1 MENLYAYIK
10 VGHSIL
16 RYFLLLVLIVTIVK
30 SYLGWKGAKV
40 YTDGDNRLS
49 LRTFV
54 LAHLQ
59 LLLGLFLY
67 FVGPNGIKLFE
78 KGMSGVMSVSVFRFF
93 AVEHLFG
100 MLIAIGLITFG
111 RIKSK
116 KLTEDI
122 AKHKTTFIYF
132 FIALLIIIIT
142 IPWPFR
148 NLGTAW
154 Y

>member
-16 RYFLLLVLIVTIVK
+16 RYFLLFFLIITIVK
-30 SYLGWKGAKV
+30 SYMGWKGNKA
-40 YTDGDNRLS
+40 YTKGDNALS
-49 LRTFV
+49 LRTFA
-54 LAHLQ
+54 LSHLQ

-67 FVGPNGIKLFE
+67 FVGPNGVKLFE
-78 KGMSGVMSVSVFRFF
+78 KGMSSVMSISVFRFF
-93 AVEHLFG
+93 AVEHIFG

-116 KLTEDI
+116 KITEDI
-122 AKHKTTFIYF
+122 GKHKTTFIF
-132 FIALLIIIIT
+132 FLIALIIMIVT